1 VNARTVPT
9 NAPTAPEPEHCSSSA
24 SATEAGSRWSEL
36 VSIMRGALTDEQRAE
51 FDRHVAER
59 REERER
65 AVARAAARGW
75 ELGRS
80 ALGRDLAAA
89 KAAKK
94 AGRPRPAPTPP
105 PEFVQLGR
113 EVEATLASPATS
125 SPATSS
131 ACSCACSCSRP
142 SSSHTPAAAPRS
154 SPPPKRIRAQPD
166 GAVRLARVSV
176 PGTMRERCIVQL
188 PIDDGHDR
196 AGNSLVYGFGLR
208 TLMGIGAVQR
218 RHALVSI
225 VRGYV
230 NPHDP
235 IDVVRWG
242 LSRRLP
248 ESERKAGTLAT
259 LDSLAIASRTTRAIV
274 GRLGID
280 RVRAEHLDAR
290 GWAFELPDEGL
301 DTSTAPSS
309 DWSGVGAAIDTLAQ
323 LVEHDRA
330 QLAGLLA
337 SGDLDIARA
346 WAQQNLMDGE
356 R

>member
-1 VNARTVPT
+1 MNARTVPT
-9 NAPTAPEPEHCSSSA
+9 NAPTAPCSSSPC
-24 SATEAGSRWSEL
+24 ATEAGSRWSEL
-36 VSIMRGALTDEQRAE
+36 VSIMRGALTDEQRVE

-59 REERER
+59 RAERER

-105 PEFVQLGR
+105 PEFVQIGR
-113 EVEATLASPATS
+113 EVEATLASTATS
-125 SPATSS
+125 STATSS
-131 ACSCACSCSRP
+131 ACSCSCSRP
-142 SSSHTPAAAPRS
+142 SSGHTPAAAARS
-154 SPPPKRIRAQPD
+154 SPPPKRIRTQPD

-218 RHALVSI
+218 RHALVAI

-248 ESERKAGTLAT
+248 ESERKVGTLAT
-259 LDSLAIASRTTRAIV
+259 LDSLALASRTTRAIV

-290 GWAFELPDEGL
+290 GWAFEQPDEGL
-301 DTSTAPSS
+301 DTSAGPSS

-346 WAQQNLMDGE
+346 WAQQNLMNGE